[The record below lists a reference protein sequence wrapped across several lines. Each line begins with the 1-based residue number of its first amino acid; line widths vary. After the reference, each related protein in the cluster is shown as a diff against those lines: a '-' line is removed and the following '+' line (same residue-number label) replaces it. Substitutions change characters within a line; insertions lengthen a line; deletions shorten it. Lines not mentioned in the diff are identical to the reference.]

1 MVLLKTARLVLR
13 ELRLEDEAALAR
25 YQADPRYLEHYV
37 QPPDARAIVAA
48 AVSWAGQSPRQNY
61 QLAIAWSEASEPIG
75 CIGLR
80 CLGQASGTAEF
91 GCELDP
97 ALWGRG
103 LANEAASTL
112 LDFGFGD
119 LDLIRVV
126 ASTAPGNR
134 RVHALLTK
142 LHFIPESGMERA
154 QWSRTRS

>member
-1 MVLLKTARLVLR
+1 MLLKTKRLALR
-13 ELRLEDEAALAR
+13 ELREEDEEALAR
-25 YQADPRYLEHYV
+25 YQGDRRYLEHYV
-37 QPPDARAIVAA
+37 QLPDARAIVASA
-48 AVSWAGQSPRQNY
+48 MSWAKQSPRQNY
-61 QLAIAWSEASEPIG
+61 QLAIAWSEPSPAVG

-103 LANEAASTL
+103 LAHEASSAL

-119 LDLIRVV
+119 LSLIRVV
-126 ASTAPGNR
+126 ASTAAGNR

-142 LHFIPESGMERA
+142 LRFAPEGETDRVL
-154 QWSRTRS
+154 WSRTRA